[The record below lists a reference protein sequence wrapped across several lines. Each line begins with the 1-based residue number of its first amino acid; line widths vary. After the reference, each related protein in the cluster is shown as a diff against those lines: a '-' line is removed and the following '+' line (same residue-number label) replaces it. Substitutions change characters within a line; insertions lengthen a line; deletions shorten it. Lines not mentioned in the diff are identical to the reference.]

1 MTVRVTVV
9 LLVIAM
15 FAITTP
21 DLYADGPVSD
31 RPETSEYIR
40 EVDTPT
46 GVFAPIIR
54 MLFSRGNSVS
64 RSPSGCIQRSKTPRR
79 WGNNVKG
86 EVRVRCN
93 ARVTRMRHT
102 AELMR
107 WEGLLSGGWD
117 GIGTIGE
124 YNGRNTRS
132 GTAYGITT
140 CTRHKFKVTGA
151 GYVLD
156 VDGVKYHNVGTTSR
170 IANNPCRI
178 D

>member
-1 MTVRVTVV
+1 MTIRVTVV

-31 RPETSEYIR
+31 RPETSEYTS

-54 MLFSRGNSVS
+54 MLFSRGSSVS
-64 RSPSGCIQRSKTPRR
+64 RSPSGCTQSAKTPRR
-79 WGNNVKG
+79 WGND
-86 EVRVRCN
+86 VRGQVRARCN
-93 ARVTRMRHT
+93 ARVTRMYHT
-102 AELMR
+102 AELLR
-107 WEGLLSGGWD
+107 WENVGRGWR

-132 GTAYGITT
+132 GSAYGITT
-140 CTRHKFKVTGA
+140 CTRHKFKVTGE

-156 VDGVKYHNVGTTSR
+156 VDGVKYHTPGTTSR